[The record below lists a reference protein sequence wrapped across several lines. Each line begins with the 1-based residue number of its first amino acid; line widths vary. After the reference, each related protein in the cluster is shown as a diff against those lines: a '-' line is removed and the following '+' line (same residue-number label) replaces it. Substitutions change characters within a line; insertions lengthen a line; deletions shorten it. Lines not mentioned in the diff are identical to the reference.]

1 MTETLLI
8 RPARTVDAPTIAAL
22 LLEGFGGEYGGKLRT
37 PAGRRLMERIHA
49 LPGRLTGVVV
59 AAPEGGA
66 PVGMAGL
73 RTRESGAQTGWAEEQ
88 ITMEELGLGPALWLE
103 LRATL
108 SEPPNYQVRG
118 DEAFLYNVVV
128 TAAWRGMGVGDRLLA
143 HLHAE
148 AERRGKRRILLEV
161 AATNKHAL
169 GLYQRHGYTI
179 ARKRRGLLSWLGF
192 GVPPR
197 LLMSKSLQL

>member
-1 MTETLLI
+1 LTDSLLI
-8 RPARTVDAPTIAAL
+8 RPARSVDAPAIAAL
-22 LLEGFGGEYGGKLRT
+22 LLEGFGGEYGGNLRT

-49 LPGRLTGVVV
+49 LPGRLTGVFVV
-59 AAPEGGA
+59 VPEGGT

-108 SEPPNYQVRG
+108 SEPPTYQVRG

-128 TAAWRGMGVGDRLLA
+128 TAAWRGMGVGDRLLR

-148 AERRGKRRILLEV
+148 AERRGKRRVLLEV
-161 AATNKHAL
+161 AASNQHAL

-179 ARKRRGLLSWLGF
+179 ARKRRGVLAWLGL
-192 GVPPR
+192 GIPPR
-197 LLMSKSLQL
+197 LLMSKSLHL